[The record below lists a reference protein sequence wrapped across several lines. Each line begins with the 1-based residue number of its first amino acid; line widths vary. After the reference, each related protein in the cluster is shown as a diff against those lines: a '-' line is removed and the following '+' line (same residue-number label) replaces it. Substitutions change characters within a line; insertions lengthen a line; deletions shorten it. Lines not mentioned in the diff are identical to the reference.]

1 MKKII
6 RYSLYGFKPQYQSH
20 HLEHVN
26 YDLYNF
32 NIKDFPEHLQY
43 VIQKRHD
50 KLLPF
55 YKEHYEDFKEG
66 IWFFLEGHK
75 NNQSLN
81 HLKRKVPCWKA
92 EIEDGAI
99 VYDCNWENIVP
110 LNNPIVEMFGCY
122 LPKREMYKIHN
133 IQKVYR

>member
-6 RYSLYGFKPQYQSH
+6 RYSLNGFKPQYQSH
-20 HLEHVN
+20 HLERIN

-43 VIQKRHD
+43 VIQERHD

-55 YKEHYEDFKEG
+55 YQEHYEDFKAG

-75 NNQSLN
+75 NNQALN

-92 EIEDGAI
+92 EIDDDAI
-99 VYDCNWENIVP
+99 VYDCNWENIIT
-110 LNNPIVEMFGCY
+110 LDEPIVEMFGCY
-122 LPKREMYKIHN
+122 LPKCEMYKIHN
-133 IQKVYR
+133 IQKIQR